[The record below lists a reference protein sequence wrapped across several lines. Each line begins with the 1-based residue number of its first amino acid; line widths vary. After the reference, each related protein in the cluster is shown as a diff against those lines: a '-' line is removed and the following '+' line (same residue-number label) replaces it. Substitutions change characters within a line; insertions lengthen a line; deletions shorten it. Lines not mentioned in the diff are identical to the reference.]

1 MLPPFGHNLPQ
12 TPKNAF
18 PSLPTTPPPM
28 YTPPSTPLQPDLL
41 EDLLAQLQALHP
53 HLDFPPIPERGDL
66 QLYRVRHS
74 KYFFA

>member
-1 MLPPFGHNLPQ
+1 
-12 TPKNAF
+12 
-18 PSLPTTPPPM
+18 M